1 AVGRDRRHAGGAAP
15 GAPVRLPVH
24 ARHLQRAGE
33 LAGARIAA
41 GDADARGTGDR
52 RRLHQGLCHAAHRAR
67 HAGGGARQA
76 ARLRCRAR
84 AAAGDAPHRAAGTGG
99 EDPRAR
105 PGDPR
110 ARQALRRQAPCAV
123 PRPRRAVSDRA
134 RGRAQA
140 QGNLLH
146 PRRRL
151 PGRRA
156 QARTAGAGG
165 RRHAGGGGGAQQ
177 RPAGEAEVQPHGGAG
192 ARRRAD
198 RVRRSRSRHPSERRR
213 HRHRDAAPRHLRAG
227 TGGVH
232 RAAAAARLP
241 RRHPAR
247 HRRRSAA
254 QPRQERH
261 RRVAQCASR
270 RAAAGAAGRTRMVP
284 IIPPSAQLQR
294 HLRRAPPP
302 GTVPVRGGSPER
314 AFPQVRRPAPRYDT
328 RRMPTP
334 RSYLPDALAGLS
346 IAGLL
351 LPEAVAYSGLAGLPP
366 QAGVIAL
373 FAGLVCYG
381 LLGRSR
387 YAMVTATSSSAAVLA
402 SATLALGG
410 ADAATRIA
418 YAPIRVVGTG
428 LAFMMSGALRL
439 GAMSSLIAR
448 PVLRGYSFG
457 LALVIAVK
465 QWPTLVHLPVQ
476 SGSFLPLL
484 QELARH
490 AGAWQLPSLGCGLAA
505 LAGLFV
511 LGRIPRVPG
520 ALVVIVASVA
530 ASGWLAA
537 HGVALTGPIHLVL
550 APPEFVLPPGAHW
563 LPLTEF
569 SLALMFILF
578 AESYGSIRA
587 FALKHDEPVQPSRD
601 LLALGVANLVS
612 GALQGTPVGAGYSGT
627 AANEAAG
634 AQSRL
639 AGLAAAAVV
648 LLLVV
653 LCLPWIERIPQPA

>member
-1 AVGRDRRHAGGAAP
+1 
-15 GAPVRLPVH
+15 
-24 ARHLQRAGE
+24 
-33 LAGARIAA
+33 
-41 GDADARGTGDR
+41 
-52 RRLHQGLCHAAHRAR
+52 
-67 HAGGGARQA
+67 
-76 ARLRCRAR
+76 
-84 AAAGDAPHRAAGTGG
+84 
-99 EDPRAR
+99 
-105 PGDPR
+105 
-110 ARQALRRQAPCAV
+110 
-123 PRPRRAVSDRA
+123 
-134 RGRAQA
+134 
-140 QGNLLH
+140 
-146 PRRRL
+146 
-151 PGRRA
+151 
-156 QARTAGAGG
+156 
-165 RRHAGGGGGAQQ
+165 
-177 RPAGEAEVQPHGGAG
+177 
-192 ARRRAD
+192 
-198 RVRRSRSRHPSERRR
+198 
-213 HRHRDAAPRHLRAG
+213 
-227 TGGVH
+227 
-232 RAAAAARLP
+232 
-241 RRHPAR
+241 
-247 HRRRSAA
+247 
-254 QPRQERH
+254 
-261 RRVAQCASR
+261 
-270 RAAAGAAGRTRMVP
+270 
-284 IIPPSAQLQR
+284 
-294 HLRRAPPP
+294 
-302 GTVPVRGGSPER
+302 
-314 AFPQVRRPAPRYDT
+314 
-328 RRMPTP
+328 MPTP

-418 YAPIRVVGTG
+418 YASFLVVGTG

-653 LCLPWIERIPQPA
+653 LCLPWIERIPQPALAAIVIHAVSKSLHPGMFGNYLRWQRDRLIVFASVLAVTLFGVLNGLLIAIAFSLAMLIRSLTSPRVSVLGRVGAHDYVSLARFPNAVTVPDTLVVRPEQPLFFANADPVLAEVRARVLAQPQARVVVLSLEESPDLDTSVLEALGELCAWLSARGAQLRLARLKDAARDVLARAGFAQLPAAALDYSSVDDAVRGQRIAP